1 MTVTLNQLQSFLAV
15 TRSGSVSGA
24 AEELVVTQPSVSA
37 ALLALSR
44 ELGVELTERS
54 GRGIRLSPA
63 GRAFLPFASSVLGL
77 LEQGRQA
84 AREAAGRS
92 ASLVRIAAVT
102 TAGEY
107 LAPPLVQ
114 AFRARHPGV
123 ELTLEVANRERVFRW
138 VLDHDADVAIG
149 GRAPG
154 DDRLVGEPF
163 LPNELVLIT
172 SRDDPLAGRG
182 DVPIA
187 ELAERTWLL
196 REEGSGTRSMIEELL
211 ALHGLRPRTL
221 PFGSNGAIK
230 HAVRIGLGVSVQSR
244 VAVELEL
251 RTGMLAAIQLRE
263 GLPERQW
270 YALRSAVGPQ
280 RPLVTD
286 FLAFVH
292 TPEARAAIEAAQ
304 RP

>member
-37 ALLALSR
+37 ALRALSR

-54 GRGIRLSPA
+54 GRGIQLSPA
-63 GRAFLPFASSVLGL
+63 GRAFLPFASNVLGL

-92 ASLVRIAAVT
+92 AGLVRIAAVT

-107 LAPPLVQ
+107 LAPALVQ
-114 AFRARHPGV
+114 AFRARRPNA

-172 SRDDPLAGRG
+172 SRDDPLAGCG
-182 DVPIA
+182 GVPIA

-244 VAVELEL
+244 IAVELEL
-251 RTGMLAAIQLRE
+251 RTGMLAAIRLRE